1 MNLGGLWRKW
11 GGLRGKHHFVSIS
24 ARFIPNILPWMML
37 LLQGRF
43 SMGPFGT
50 WFDGACWLLMGS
62 IDLSSSLS
70 LAPALPL
77 STAGAAPN
85 GKQQTTRASPE
96 AACPTSPS
104 CHHHRSGCQWW
115 RKQIT
120 PGLIPPK
127 VWRAFHLLWK
137 EIIFEIKLPFAFCET
152 AQIKENNPKLPQK
165 VHKSSPSC
173 STAGQEKEPQEI
185 HCEKGREEAGPE
197 WDGRCRRMSAVQI
210 RNRLSLLC
218 VKMRFNGWME
228 NLCPIGWN

>member
-96 AACPTSPS
+96 AACPSPS

-137 EIIFEIKLPFAFCET
+137 EIIFEIKLPFAFAKPLKSRRIIPNYRKKFT
-152 AQIKENNPKLPQK
+152 NLPPPAPPPVK
-165 VHKSSPSC
+165 KKNHRKFIVK
-173 STAGQEKEPQEI
+173 
-185 HCEKGREEAGPE
+185 KGERKP
-197 WDGRCRRMSAVQI
+197 I
-210 RNRLSLLC
+210 RNGTEGVAGWVLFKLEIDFRFC
-218 VKMRFNGWME
+218 VWKCASMVEWKI
-228 NLCPIGWN
+228 CVQ